1 MSEGRPSSPLARI
14 AQRIR
19 EHDWFAAT
27 IEVAIVVLGI
37 FLGFQLT
44 QWNEARQNR
53 AREVSLMLNVARDLR
68 EDVKDMDE
76 TLRTAASRMAAI
88 DQVLRLAG
96 DWNPPREFPSSR
108 FTIKVEEVPRFDTS
122 RGYTVGMETFIFSFY
137 DGNRFA
143 YEALVNA
150 GPTVVSDRERLREI
164 ARYYASADLLA
175 ASERALSEHR
185 IRVIDVMQAEG
196 FSAVG
201 PASFERVAMSVR
213 ATPRLRAALE
223 NQWYY
228 ANRQIFLT
236 RQLSHAAGLLAD
248 RIEREYRRK
257 A

>member
-1 MSEGRPSSPLARI
+1 LNARTQSSPLARI

-19 EHDWFAAT
+19 THDWFGAA

-37 FLGFQLT
+37 FLGFQVT

-76 TLRTAASRMAAI
+76 TIRVAESRMASL
-88 DQVLRLAG
+88 DHLLRLAG
-96 DWNPPREFPSSR
+96 NWNPPREFPSSR
-108 FTIKVEEVPRFDTS
+108 FTIKVEQIPPFDPTS
-122 RGYTVGMETFIFSFY
+122 GYTVGMETFIFSFY

-150 GPTVVSDRERLREI
+150 GPTVVSDRDRLREI
-164 ARYYASADLLA
+164 ARYYASADLLV

-185 IRVIDVMQAEG
+185 IRAIDTMQAEG

-201 PASFERVAMSVR
+201 SASFDQVAAAVR
-213 ATPRLRAALE
+213 NTPRLRAALE

-236 RQLSHAAGLLAD
+236 RSLRSDAARLAGK
-248 RIEREYRRK
+248 IEREYRRQ